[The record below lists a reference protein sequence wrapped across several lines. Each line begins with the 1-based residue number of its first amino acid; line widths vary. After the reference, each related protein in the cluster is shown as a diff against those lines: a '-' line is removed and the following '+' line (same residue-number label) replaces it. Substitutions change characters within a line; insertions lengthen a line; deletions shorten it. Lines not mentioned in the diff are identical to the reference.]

1 MHERRTYKHITIQPL
16 SGSFAAEIGGV
27 NLGEP
32 LDDAT
37 FDEVRRAWLD
47 YKVVFFREQSLTPA
61 QHRDFAAR
69 FGAFQPPGFVP
80 VLDDYPEVRRQ
91 LVTPDSV
98 SKDVTWHTDDTFYEV
113 PSKCSVLYAL
123 EVPKVG
129 GDTVWSNLE
138 AAYEALSD
146 TMKGVLDGLT
156 AVHDVSY
163 YNAMNAIGKWGG
175 KHFDEVRKNVPPVEH
190 PLVRTH
196 PETGHKSL
204 FISEFL
210 VSHIK
215 GMKEKESRAL
225 LELLFRHT
233 QEEEFLCRFKWRD
246 GSVAFW
252 DNRCTQHRGIFDF
265 TLEPGERRLMHRVA
279 IADTER
285 PR

>member
-1 MHERRTYKHITIQPL
+1 MYERISIQPL
-16 SGSFAAEIGGV
+16 SGTFGAEIEGV
-27 NLGEP
+27 DLSVQ

-37 FDEVRRAWLD
+37 FDEVRRAWLEH
-47 YKVVFFREQSLTPA
+47 KIVFFRDQSLTPA
-61 QHRDFAAR
+61 QHRDFAGR

-91 LVTPDSV
+91 MVTPDSV
-98 SKDVTWHTDDTFYEV
+98 SKDVTWHTDDTFYEI

-138 AAYEALSD
+138 AAYDALSD
-146 TMKGVLDGLT
+146 TMKNLLGELT
-156 AVHDVSY
+156 AVHDVSF
-163 YNAMNAIGKWGG
+163 YNAMKAIDKWGG
-175 KHFDEVRKNVPPVEH
+175 KHFDSVRKNVPAVEH
-190 PLVRTH
+190 PVVRTH
-196 PETGHKSL
+196 PETGRKSL
-204 FISEFL
+204 FLNEFL

-225 LELLFRHT
+225 LGFLFKHT
-233 QEEEFLCRFKWRD
+233 QEEEFLCRFRWRD

-265 TLEPGERRLMHRVA
+265 TLDEGERRLMHRVA